1 MSVSVTGC
9 GGQLYFPSSSNRDD
23 AVWVV
28 DGYSSSRARS
38 YSLLNLKAANSSR
51 WCELDTASSR
61 YRTCADEWL
70 PLFPR
75 GNFNFTRF
83 KLANSTGVYKLE
95 VNL

>member
-1 MSVSVTGC
+1 M
-9 GGQLYFPSSSNRDD
+9 
-23 AVWVV
+23 WVV
-28 DGYSSSRARS
+28 DGYSGLVKS
-38 YSLLNLKAANSSR
+38 YSLLNLKATNSSR

-83 KLANSTGVYKLE
+83 KLANSTEGYKLE
-95 VNL
+95 VQL